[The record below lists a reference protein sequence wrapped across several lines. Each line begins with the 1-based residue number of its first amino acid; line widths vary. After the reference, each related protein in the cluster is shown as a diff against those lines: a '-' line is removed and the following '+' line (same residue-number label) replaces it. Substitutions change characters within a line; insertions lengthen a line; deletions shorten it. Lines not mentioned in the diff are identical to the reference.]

1 MGPSSRNSSA
11 PGRRSSPTPGSRR
24 LPDVERRR
32 SFPDVVVGTIFV
44 LIGGAFVVGSL
55 GYELGTPL
63 RMGPGAFPLLVG
75 AIVAALGLAIVVK
88 GFIAGEVI
96 PFGRIPWRAI
106 AAIVVALLFFG
117 FTVRGLGFVVTS
129 AVTALVTT
137 LASSRVRLLT
147 AVAVAAGLTVAST
160 LIFVVGLQL
169 RLPLW
174 GPWLGF

>member
-1 MGPSSRNSSA
+1 M
-11 PGRRSSPTPGSRR
+11 
-24 LPDVERRR
+24 ERRR
-32 SFPDVVVGTIFV
+32 SFPDVLVGGIFI

-75 AIVAALGLAIVVK
+75 ALVAALGLAIAVK
-88 GFIAGEVI
+88 GLVAGEVI
-96 PFGRIPWRAI
+96 AFGPIPWRAVGV
-106 AAIVVALLFFG
+106 IVLALLFFG
-117 FTVRGLGFVVTS
+117 FTVRGLGFVPTS
-129 AVTALVTT
+129 AVTALLTT
-137 LASSRVRLLT
+137 LASRRVRPLM